1 MSILKALVGQYGY
14 ILDAL
19 VDRELDDKRVLVLI
33 ESGSLSLNVD
43 SLYTLRGYYDHLVV
57 DFALSDIDG
66 YLDLVLPDEYG
77 NLACPFSE
85 EEALCLLDSER
96 LSVEEKLRLLAGFDG
111 KVAFSS
117 DYPDEVNIKIAQ
129 TRFNGDCEKAI
140 EMCAKASGE
149 LRRSLISLLAQNAAM
164 VCDEGLV
171 LSAEIL
177 DEVVAEG
184 VSRACSLVMIT
195 AWAKGT
201 RPLPSRQDLC
211 DRVEAALLN
220 EYGTLLRGTQV
231 MIESTPE
238 DDALLAL
245 LESRGM
251 CGHVSTEVNRSNK
264 RKVYPKG
271 AKRVIA
277 RR

>member
-1 MSILKALVGQYGY
+1 MV
-14 ILDAL
+14 
-19 VDRELDDKRVLVLI
+19 DDKRVLVLI
-33 ESGSLSLNVD
+33 ESGSLSLSVD

-66 YLDLVLPDEYG
+66 YLDLVLPDEDG

-85 EEALCLLDSER
+85 DEALRLLDSER
-96 LSVEEKLRLLAGFDG
+96 LGVEEKLRLLAGFDG

-140 EMCAKASGE
+140 EMCAKASEE
-149 LRRSLISLLAQNAAM
+149 LRRSLIGLLVRNAAA

-171 LSAEIL
+171 LPAEIL
-177 DEVVAEG
+177 DEVVACEG
-184 VSRACSLVMIT
+184 VSRNQSLMMIT

-211 DRVEAALLN
+211 DRVQAASLN
-220 EYGTLLRGTQV
+220 EYGMLLRGTQV

-245 LESRGM
+245 LESRSM
-251 CGHVSTEVNRSNK
+251 CGKVFTEVNRSNK

-271 AKRVIA
+271 AKKGG
-277 RR
+277 